1 MQPYEETADAAENAE
16 KQRKTAAKAAVEE
29 QQEAL
34 AAAKDYLDAVPLS
47 YIGLIN
53 QLEYEGFS
61 EEAAVFAADLC
72 GADWNEQAARQ
83 AEILSDFPDCS
94 RSELIRDLENAGFTE
109 EQAEYGAAAAGY

>member
-1 MQPYEETADAAENAE
+1 MRKLPTP
-16 KQRKTAAKAAVEE
+16 RKTRKNRGK
-29 QQEAL
+29 QLQRPQL
-34 AAAKDYLDAVPLS
+34 RNSRRLSPPRRTIWTAVPLS
-47 YIGLIN
+47 YSGLIN